1 MLLYY
6 FLNKD
11 IFIIMQETAFQRYCS
26 VSYPDVRMILQ
37 FIMRMLFH
45 ILWLSFQACFKKLH
59 KSYRIF
65 LFVL

>member
-26 VSYPDVRMILQ
+26 VSYPDTRMILRL
-37 FIMRMLFH
+37 ITCMLFH
-45 ILWLSFQACFKKLH
+45 ILWLSFQTRFKKLR